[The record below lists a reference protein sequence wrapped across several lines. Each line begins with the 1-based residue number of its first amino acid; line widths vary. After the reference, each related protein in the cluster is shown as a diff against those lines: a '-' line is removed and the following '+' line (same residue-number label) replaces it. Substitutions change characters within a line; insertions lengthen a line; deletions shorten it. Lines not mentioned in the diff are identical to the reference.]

1 MSYTESAEKEKLRSV
16 YETYKNRMYITACRI
31 LGDPYKA
38 EDAVHDA
45 FIAISRNIKKL
56 DDPDSLS
63 TASYVIKAAK
73 NTALNMAEKQG
84 RESLVPIDELREKAD
99 EDTLE
104 EICTKENYRAVV
116 NGILNLPEKY
126 RDVLSLYY
134 LNELSVKEI
143 ADTLLRKESTV
154 KQQLSRGRR
163 QLINNISKEVNGY
176 EEK

>member
-1 MSYTESAEKEKLRSV
+1 MDKAETADKEKLRLI

-31 LGDPYKA
+31 LSDPYKA

-45 FIAISRNIKKL
+45 FVAISRNIKKL
-56 DDPDSLS
+56 DEVNSLS

-73 NTALNMAEKQG
+73 NTALNMIEKQG
-84 RESLVPIDELREKAD
+84 REALVPIDEFKEKSD
-99 EDTLE
+99 ENALD
-104 EICTKENYRAVV
+104 EICTKDNYRAVV
-116 NGILNLPEKY
+116 NGIYNLQEKY

-134 LNELSVKEI
+134 FNELSVKEI
-143 ADTLLRKESTV
+143 AYTLSRKESTV

-163 QLINNISKEVNGY
+163 QLINNINKEVNGY